1 MLYRTTTATSTA
13 QSRASHSRDWSV
25 KRTSKFHDEQVWNKR
40 WKVTDNRKK
49 LEKPTGGTFKFQS
62 FKDASGAAVADE
74 EVSQLTDETK
84 QDIRAPA
91 RGEESPAATPTS
103 SPKHMQGPQQEQAQE
118 QDSTYA
124 VTSSAAHALSLRAA
138 ASSAVRNLR
147 HMGEQPFERH
157 IPGCRPL
164 QCCWQLL
171 AAPSVGAPSAN
182 TAAIC
187 FTGLP
192 RRAWAVQRS
201 H

>member
-13 QSRASHSRDWSV
+13 QSRASHSQDWSV
-25 KRTSKFHDEQVWNKR
+25 KLTS
-40 WKVTDNRKK
+40 
-49 LEKPTGGTFKFQS
+49 KFQS

-164 QCCWQLL
+164 QCRWQLL
-171 AAPSVGAPSAN
+171 AVPSLLAHG
-182 TAAIC
+182 
-187 FTGLP
+187 
-192 RRAWAVQRS
+192 QD